1 MSQTKQLL
9 DDLNKKVE
17 SLFSKLKNVEE
28 ESVLKTQEIDS
39 LKTAL
44 KNKNES
50 YDRLQVKL
58 DQIGSV
64 QPEAPKEDLKFK
76 IDEMVKEIDRCIS
89 LLKV

>member
-9 DDLNKKVE
+9 DDLNKKVD

-28 ESVLKTQEIDS
+28 ASLLKSKEIEGLKAELES
-39 LKTAL
+39 
-44 KNKNES
+44 KNES
-50 YDRLQVKL
+50 FDKLKAKL
-58 DQIGSV
+58 DQQESV
-64 QPEAPKEDLKFK
+64 QPAAPKEDLKFK